1 MNLLQRLPTREI
13 AFVVVLLAAAILI
26 GKASG
31 RTAVLTEI
39 LSPVWG
45 VTQSVVNSV
54 RGGASYVQD
63 LEHTR
68 RENAQFRTQIAA
80 EEGELTRLREVDAEN
95 KRLAA
100 LLSLAQTTLPHGLA
114 ARVVARSPSNWQQRL
129 VIDRGAGDG
138 VGVDSVVLS
147 PRGLVGRVLVTSPHT
162 SVVSLLTDPGQTVGV
177 LNQRSRSP
185 GVVMGEG
192 DTSLV
197 LQYLPQ
203 QVDFRVG
210 DAVVTSGF
218 GTAGFG
224 SVYPKG
230 VNVGRVVRVDQ
241 QPNAITP
248 KVTIVLSADLDRLE
262 EVLVLPPLVNPAR
275 S

>member
-162 SVVSLLTDPGQTVGV
+162 SGVSLLTDPGQTVGV